1 MGIVCVDEEY
11 KTFSVPHHFGRGF
24 MMFILLSAVQK
35 YVVSCHAD
43 SIISSPFSLL
53 KPSPKFHSY
62 HFMNKLQVTTL
73 IIHLAKYLNN
83 FAL

>member
-1 MGIVCVDEEY
+1 MGIVFVDEEY
-11 KTFSVPHHFGRGF
+11 KTFSVTHHIGRGF
-24 MMFILLSAVQK
+24 RMFIMLSAVQK

-43 SIISSPFSLL
+43 SIISNLFSLF

-73 IIHLAKYLNN
+73 ENTRQNI
-83 FAL
+83 